1 MVIGSMRCFGRRSTW
16 AATLL
21 AAATAPFV
29 CMPYVQAQNTAAA
42 QSTAAGQGSFPIPGG
57 GFTGAPTFQ
66 AAPLPPAA
74 PITPNGAVVEYTI
87 ARVNDRII
95 TRTEYERAQEGLVSE
110 GKQENWSQQE
120 FEEKQHDLLR
130 DMIDQQLLLS
140 KGKELGISGDAETIR
155 QLDEI
160 RKRAN
165 LPDMEALQKAAEQQG
180 VSYEDFKQNIRNQAV
195 TQQVVREDVGRHIN
209 ITPNEEQT
217 YYAEHAKEFEQPEQ
231 VHLSEIL
238 VPTPDNATD
247 AQIAQAQTTAD
258 ALEAKLKGGADFAAT
273 ARTSSDGPTKSAGG
287 DLGDFKRGA
296 LGDVLE
302 KATFS
307 LAPGQYTEPIRTR
320 QGFVILKVDS
330 HQAAGTPP
338 LQQVEGQV
346 QEGIY
351 MSQLQPALRKYLSQA
366 REDAFVEVKPGFTD
380 SGATR
385 TENRTTFTSYTA
397 PALKK
402 KVVKKQQAE
411 QVKAT
416 QAEQRLADARAK
428 LAAKQS
434 KSGAVIAVAANGGA
448 RNVSAPGKVPGKV
461 AKIHREKVRYGQA
474 PRNALPAG
482 ATEMAAVP
490 SLGAAPEDPNKALGG
505 EAPGAAMGSPTQS
518 ATSVS
523 TGTGADVQENG
534 ENPLNTRPAA
544 DHKSRFASR
553 QVEAQDKKAEIRLAS
568 AEVKVN
574 KRPIAATPEE
584 STAEKVQAAPLGLA
598 DKTTAKKQK
607 HKRAKDEPKE
617 RLQDRVTPVETTPA
631 VSPTVNPTLGT
642 SAAGIGIPP
651 VRSADRTTLPPATP
665 TPANPAA
672 PGMPIPATTSASP
685 GAPTTTAQPPQ

>member
-1 MVIGSMRCFGRRSTW
+1 MVIGSMESFGRRRSLVITV
-16 AATLL
+16 LL
-21 AAATAPFV
+21 AAAATPLVWAPH
-29 CMPYVQAQNTAAA
+29 VQAQAAA
-42 QSTAAGQGSFPIPGG
+42 AVQGSFPIPGG
-57 GFTGAPTFQ
+57 GFTSAPSFQ

-110 GKQENWSQQE
+110 AKQENWTPQE
-120 FEEKQHDLLR
+120 FDEKQHDLLR

-180 VSYEDFKQNIRNQAV
+180 VSYEDFKQNIRNQAI
-195 TQQVVREDVGRHIN
+195 TQQVVREDVGRRIN
-209 ITPNEEQT
+209 ITPNEEQAF
-217 YYAEHAKEFEQPEQ
+217 YAEHAKEFEQPEQ

-238 VPTPDNATD
+238 ISTPDNATD
-247 AQIAQAQTTAD
+247 AQIAQAQTKAD
-258 ALEAKLKGGADFAAT
+258 ALAAKLKSGADFAAT
-273 ARTSSDGPTKSAGG
+273 ARTASDGPTKSAGG

-302 KATFS
+302 KATFP
-307 LAPGQYTEPIRTR
+307 LAQGQFTEPIRTR

-366 REDAFVEVKPGFTD
+366 REDAFVEIKPGFTD

-385 TENRTTFTSYTA
+385 TENHTTFTSYTA
-397 PALKK
+397 PPLKK

-416 QAEQRLADARAK
+416 QAEQHLAEARAK
-428 LAAKQS
+428 LAAKQG
-434 KSGAVIAVAANGGA
+434 KGGATNGGGLRNVAAPA
-448 RNVSAPGKVPGKV
+448 KAGK
-461 AKIHREKVRYGQA
+461 IRREKVRYGQA

-482 ATEMAAVP
+482 TTEMAAVP

-518 ATSVS
+518 ATSIS
-523 TGTGADVQENG
+523 TGTGTGTGVDAQENG
-534 ENPLNTRPAA
+534 ENPLSAQPAT
-544 DHKSRFASR
+544 DHKTRFSSR
-553 QVEAQDKKAEIRLAS
+553 QVESQDKKAEVRLAS
-568 AEVKVN
+568 AEVKVS
-574 KRPIAATPEE
+574 KRPIAAT
-584 STAEKVQAAPLGLA
+584 AEQSADEKTQAAPLGLN
-598 DKTTAKKQK
+598 DKTVAKKQK
-607 HKRAKDEPKE
+607 HKREKDEPKE
-617 RLQDRVTPVETTPA
+617 RLQEKVKPVEATPA

-642 SAAGIGIPP
+642 SATGTGGSTA
-651 VRSADRTTLPPATP
+651 RSADRTTLPPATP

-685 GAPTTTAQPPQ
+685 SAPPTTAQPPQ